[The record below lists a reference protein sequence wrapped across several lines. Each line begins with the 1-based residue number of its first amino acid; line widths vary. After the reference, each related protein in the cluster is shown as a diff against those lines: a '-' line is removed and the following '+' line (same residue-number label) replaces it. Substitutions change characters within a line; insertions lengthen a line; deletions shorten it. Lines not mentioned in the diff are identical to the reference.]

1 MANQT
6 INTQDSVTGSLLK
19 AGKASKGDAKT
30 GVFAKLIASFQKHIK
45 QSEAHSQVDGKKTSV
60 TGKLALNSLQT
71 GVPKLNPESVGEI
84 SKVKASLKV
93 SQADKASESA
103 KAQAVKGVQVK
114 GEATLSA
121 QSLLQDS
128 KAQAL
133 AAKSSEKQDVSNM
146 EKLVIN
152 NTNKSDT
159 EKLQKHAA
167 IGLGAFQQELRD
179 PTSKLVGNSESK
191 EEILTGIA
199 GKNNKNTGNTGN
211 TGKPPLL
218 VMNNQGS
225 VEQKDMPVGQNK
237 AEKLAGEAAV
247 IESKTVDVASAK
259 KVPQGSFSL
268 KDMTVIDNGT
278 EASKLTKRDEVM
290 SVKGQAKGENISAKS
305 ALLASAGNSNDNA
318 KLAPQEEGDARQG
331 LNTHLLQGKEV
342 KGGHIEQELASEE
355 KVSKIKSDLK
365 SGAANR
371 SGIAGVQAQASISTV
386 ASVRSDAS
394 IKLSAGQDSNMAG
407 DDRGMG
413 RPAAEL
419 LMADGTVRDARST
432 RSDFAMQMAYR
443 SAASFKPSDAMLEIS
458 KAAKDGTVKLELM
471 LEPATLGKIQVSLQT
486 DAQKQMQVHV
496 VVDQQASRQVLEQQ
510 LPQLR
515 QALADQGL
523 NLTGFTMDMN
533 SQQQNDG
540 KGSGHV
546 ADMGHINSHGE
557 PESVMSQ
564 TASLRM
570 GVNIADDG
578 SLSILA

>member
-199 GKNNKNTGNTGN
+199 GKNNKNTGNTG
-211 TGKPPLL
+211 KSPLL
-218 VMNNQGS
+218 VINNQGS

-259 KVPQGSFSL
+259 KAPQGSFSL
-268 KDMTVIDNGT
+268 KDMTVIDNAT

-305 ALLASAGNSNDNA
+305 ALLASAGNSNDSA
-318 KLAPQEEGDARQG
+318 KLASQEEGDARQG
-331 LNTHLLQGKEV
+331 LNTNLLQGKEV
-342 KGGHIEQELASEE
+342 KGSHIEQELASEE

-394 IKLSAGQDSNMAG
+394 IKLSAGQDSSMAG

-523 NLTGFTMDMN
+523 NLAGFTMDMN

-540 KGSGHV
+540 KGSDHV

-564 TASLRM
+564 TSSLRM

>member
-146 EKLVIN
+146 EKLVID

-199 GKNNKNTGNTGN
+199 GKNNKNTGNTG
-211 TGKPPLL
+211 KSPLL
-218 VMNNQGS
+218 VMSNQGS
-225 VEQKDMPVGQNK
+225 VEQKDMLVGKNK
-237 AEKLAGEAAV
+237 AEKIAGEAAV

-268 KDMTVIDNGT
+268 KDMTVIDNAT

-305 ALLASAGNSNDNA
+305 ALLASAGNSNDSA
-318 KLAPQEEGDARQG
+318 KLASQEEGDARQG
-331 LNTHLLQGKEV
+331 LNTNLLQGKEV
-342 KGGHIEQELASEE
+342 KGSHIEQELASEE

-394 IKLSAGQDSNMAG
+394 IKLSAGQDSSMAG

-523 NLTGFTMDMN
+523 NLAGFTMDMN

-564 TASLRM
+564 TSSLRM